1 MTNPDKTF
9 DLLQDEVRREARVE
23 PKYRS
28 KEYENLTL
36 QYFLEH
42 GKRTEDHDQWREC
55 HMLEEMLA
63 IMDRR
68 FMGLNPRA
76 RREVELYQAPA
87 GANGKWSEEQLSAV
101 LRYEQDVD
109 QDGRSEKEVDG
120 GRARHFR

>member
-1 MTNPDKTF
+1 MTNPNETF
-9 DLLQDEVRREARVE
+9 EALRHELLKEAGME
-23 PKYRS
+23 PKGRS
-28 KEYENLTL
+28 REYENLTL
-36 QYFLEH
+36 EYFLEH
-42 GKRTEDHDQWREC
+42 GRKTEDHDLWREC
-55 HMLEEMLA
+55 YILEEMLA

-68 FMGLNPRA
+68 FMVLNPHKT
-76 RREVELYQAPA
+76 REQELYQAPA